1 MPMVPKTQLWLPKF
15 KKVKRAKRTRK
26 LPQPKVGKVRVLK
39 KFELLHRPFDLRFR
53 GRINK
58 WLGYIKARKDID
70 FEEILDKFQLKIVK
84 LYFYPQKENNKWLN
98 QEEVLE
104 KIELNSKKKLRKALV
119 DTLCKVWAKAK

>member
-1 MPMVPKTQLWLPKF
+1 MVPKAQLWLPKF
-15 KKVKRAKRTRK
+15 KKVERVKRTRK
-26 LPQPKVGKVRVLK
+26 LPQPKVGKLRVLK

-58 WLGYIKARKDID
+58 WLENIKARKDID

-84 LYFYPQKENNKWLN
+84 LYFYPQNENNKWLN

-104 KIELNSKKKLRKALV
+104 KVELNSKKKLRKALV
-119 DTLCKVWAKAK
+119 DTLCKAWAKAR